1 MSNVQSHIKLKTKV
15 IETLQ
20 KFAEM
25 NGDNDNGYISLH
37 ELETLRL
44 KQSENASKEPK
55 MQDFVEKWP
64 ICYSL

>member
-1 MSNVQSHIKLKTKV
+1 MFQAL
-15 IETLQ
+15 ETLQ

-55 MQDFVEKWP
+55 MQDFVEK
-64 ICYSL
+64 